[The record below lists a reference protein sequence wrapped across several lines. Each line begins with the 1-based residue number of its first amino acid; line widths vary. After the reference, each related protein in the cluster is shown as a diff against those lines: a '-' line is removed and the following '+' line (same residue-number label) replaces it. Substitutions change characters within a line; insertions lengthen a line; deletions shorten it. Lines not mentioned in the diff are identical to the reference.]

1 MRSSYGRGIVAELRS
16 EVITSEDY
24 TDGYEV
30 LGCRVTFVFR
40 AQANETCANRTYK
53 GLFTKPPIHW
63 RMKPLEYV
71 SPDLFNLFSRAR
83 PDGAFWIVISFYW
96 LHVASGASERG
107 LDLSL

>member
-24 TDGYEV
+24 ADGYEV

-40 AQANETCANRTYK
+40 TQANETCANRTYK

-71 SPDLFNLFSRAR
+71 SPDLFNLCLAGRVWMAR
-83 PDGAFWIVISFYW
+83 LYLILCACGTLLLSIGEATWI
-96 LHVASGASERG
+96 
-107 LDLSL
+107 

>member
-40 AQANETCANRTYK
+40 TQANETCANRTYK

-63 RMKPLEYV
+63 RMKPLEYLD
-71 SPDLFNLFSRAR
+71 PDLFNLPCRAR
-83 PDGAFWIVISFYW
+83 PDDAILLLISFY
-96 LHVASGASERG
+96 LQHVVSVY
-107 LDLSL
+107 

>member
-1 MRSSYGRGIVAELRS
+1 MRSSYGRGILTELRS
-16 EVITSEDY
+16 EVITSENY

-40 AQANETCANRTYK
+40 TQANETCANRTYK

-71 SPDLFNLFSRAR
+71 GPDLFNLSVRAR
-83 PDGAFWIVISFYW
+83 
-96 LHVASGASERG
+96 
-107 LDLSL
+107 LDSAVVFSCI

>member
-16 EVITSEDY
+16 EVITSENY

-40 AQANETCANRTYK
+40 TQANETCANRTYK

-83 PDGAFWIVISFYW
+83 LDDAVIFSSLRLRYAAFVDWGSD
-96 LHVASGASERG
+96 